1 MYAVI
6 VYDVGVERVDAVRH
20 LLKKYLNWVQNSAFE
35 GEITT
40 GKLQELRILV
50 SYVIDKEKDSVII
63 YSVNNPTWMEKQVW
77 GREKGTADN
86 VL

>member
-1 MYAVI
+1 MYTVI
-6 VYDVGVERVDAVRH
+6 VYDIGVERVDAVRH
-20 LLKKYLNWVQNSAFE
+20 ILKKYLNWVQNSAFE

-50 SYVIDKEKDSVII
+50 SHIIDKEKDSVIV

-77 GREKGTADN
+77 GREKGTVDN